1 MLPADLVPGIARY
14 LLQKG
19 GDGSAFASSSRANLN
34 AMFAIPDGTTTLTLR
49 EPTPHWAALV
59 RAAPVVHDLGIVVVT
74 HGDRTLSLAL
84 FVTALSAA
92 PVPDGLRTG
101 LRRLHL
107 DVGAGAGEGG
117 IGLVI
122 GALRS
127 LSSLRRLDLTLRAAD
142 VSAGDAWGAALRDRH
157 VDEEG
162 AVDVGVILEDSEVAR
177 AFLRG
182 LTEVWNSDSDDAG
195 TAQQPTS
202 VLHVRELSYRADYG
216 WDGLA
221 RVGCL
226 LGLRRLEILGDPEQS
241 YYDCAPGIS
250 RLVGLERLHV
260 DGVIDLDDDDD
271 YTWLAGMTGL
281 TDLRIAVRV
290 HFDVGRFVLNLP
302 TSLVRIDLT
311 VMAYHDVGIDAW
323 ARLSD
328 IVGLRHLRIR
338 SHIRQGFP
346 YGATVIAAMPRLERL
361 ERLERLDLDG
371 LFTREHMNLLAAG
384 LSRLTRLRH
393 LGLPNNDLGDT
404 DIIPQIVV
412 GQAEVA
418 MLADAMEG
426 MSLLEDVDLSGN
438 DLTVRD
444 VRRMEPAWVRMA
456 EAGSLCSVDLRLNA
470 AVALRGA
477 AACIARMRAA
487 HITVELTA

>member
-1 MLPADLVPGIARY
+1 MLPADLVPCVARY

-19 GDGSAFASSSRANLN
+19 GDGSALASSSRENLD
-34 AMFAIPDGTTTLTLR
+34 AMFAIPDGTTTLTLH
-49 EPTPHWAALV
+49 EPTDSWAALA
-59 RAAPVVHDLGIVVVT
+59 RGAPVVHDLGIAVVSNS
-74 HGDRTLSLAL
+74 TLSLAY
-84 FVTALSAA
+84 FVTALSAD

-117 IGLVI
+117 IGLLL

-142 VSAGDAWGAALRDRH
+142 ASAGGAWGAALRDRH

-162 AVDVGVILEDSEVAR
+162 AVDVGVILEDSDAAR
-177 AFLRG
+177 EFLRA
-182 LTEVWNSDSDDAG
+182 LTDVWDPLSYGDSDSDAN

-202 VLHVRELSYRADYG
+202 VLHVRELTYRAVYG
-216 WDGLA
+216 GDGLA
-221 RVGCL
+221 CVRCL
-226 LGLRRLEILGDPEQS
+226 LGLRRLEILGDPEQNYNGCS
-241 YYDCAPGIS
+241 PLS

-260 DGVIDLDDDDD
+260 DGVINLDDDDD
-271 YTWLAGMTGL
+271 CTWLPGMTGL
-281 TDLRIAVRV
+281 TDLRIAVRIA
-290 HFDVGRFVLNLP
+290 FDVGRFVLRLP
-302 TSLVRIDLT
+302 TSLARIDLT
-311 VMAYHDVGIDAW
+311 VTAYHDVGIDAW

-338 SHIRQGFP
+338 SHIRLGFR
-346 YGATVIAAMPRLERL
+346 YGATVLEAMPRLERL

-371 LFTREHMNLLAAG
+371 LYTHADMNPLAAA

-404 DIIPQIVV
+404 ESITR
-412 GQAEVA
+412 
-418 MLADAMEG
+418 LADAMER
-426 MSLLEDVDLSGN
+426 MPLLEDVDLSGN
-438 DLTVRD
+438 GLAVRD
-444 VRRMEPAWVRMA
+444 VRRLEPAWVRMA
-456 EAGSLCSVDLRLNA
+456 KTGSLCSVDLRLNA
-470 AVALRGA
+470 AVALRGG

-487 HITVELTA
+487 VITVELTA